1 MPKACNLHKGNIIQ
15 INGHPYQVKRIEVQ
29 TPSARGAN
37 TLYKVRFS
45 EIPSNQKLNQTY
57 KGNDFLEEMELQ
69 RRRVSY
75 IFNEQEMYTF
85 MDSENYEQYTLSA
98 DSMEGQVRWLQDGL
112 AGITALL
119 ISDHAMA
126 IELPASVELEV
137 TETAPAVKG
146 ATVTN
151 RNKTAE
157 LSNGQTVQVPEY
169 LSAGDIVQVNTETG
183 EFMSRVKSAPTS

>member
-1 MPKACNLHKGNIIQ
+1 MPKACNLHKRNIIQ
-15 INGHPYQVKRIEVQ
+15 INGRPYQVKRIEVQ